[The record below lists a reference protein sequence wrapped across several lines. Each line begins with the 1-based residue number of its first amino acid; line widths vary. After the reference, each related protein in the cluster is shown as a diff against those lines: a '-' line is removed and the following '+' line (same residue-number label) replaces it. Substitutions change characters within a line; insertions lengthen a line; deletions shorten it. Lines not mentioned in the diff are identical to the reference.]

1 MANSDSIGSIIK
13 ELEIQEKELQAQ
25 LDKISKAKAL
35 LMDRDTPAPR
45 RGRPAQ
51 SETRGKPGRKPGR
64 KPGPRK
70 GAKRGRKKGGITYL
84 DNIREVLLSSKKP
97 MSPNEVLKQLFDKDP
112 SKDFKAFSKNIYPV
126 FSRSYKNKSLIKKGG
141 KIHLPA
147 SAKK

>member
-1 MANSDSIGSIIK
+1 MAQSDSIGSIIK

-35 LMDRDTPAPR
+35 LMGGDTPAPR
-45 RGRPAQ
+45 RGRPAKAV
-51 SETRGKPGRKPGR
+51 SKGKPGR

-141 KIHLPA
+141 KIQLPA